1 MEANK
6 TGTNDRA
13 PTKAQELRAF
23 LALTVIT
30 APILAVAVVG
40 GYGFCIW
47 MIQLLTGSLPTG

>member
-1 MEANK
+1 MEANQ
-6 TGTNDRA
+6 A

-30 APILAVAVVG
+30 APILAVMVVG
-40 GYGFCIW
+40 GYGFSIW

>member
-1 MEANK
+1 MEANEK
-6 TGTNDRA
+6 A

-23 LALTVIT
+23 LILTVVT

-40 GYGFCIW
+40 GFGFSVW

>member
-6 TGTNDRA
+6 AT
-13 PTKAQELRAF
+13 TKAQELRAF

-30 APILAVAVVG
+30 APILAVMTVG

-47 MIQLLTGSLPTG
+47 MYQLLTGSLPSG